1 MNSLSNFKLFSF
13 SVKEQDEK
21 TLSRTQEYVVM
32 PSTRGRSWL
41 FPNNTDLL
49 TELTA
54 KMFRHKTP
62 YDAGYIMVPMRLL
75 SSVLCDQTKNGREY
89 YDHDESHTLSF
100 IHNILFVKMF
110 FHTNSSNRI

>member
-62 YDAGYIMVPMRLL
+62 YDADYIMVTMRLL
-75 SSVLCDQTKNGREY
+75 SSVLSDQSKNGREY

-100 IHNILFVKMF
+100 IPNIFFVKMF
-110 FHTNSSNRI
+110 LHMNSSNRV

>member
-1 MNSLSNFKLFSF
+1 
-13 SVKEQDEK
+13 
-21 TLSRTQEYVVM
+21 M

-62 YDAGYIMVPMRLL
+62 YDAGYIY
-75 SSVLCDQTKNGREY
+75 NGNHASPQFRTVRP
-89 YDHDESHTLSF
+89 DKKWS
-100 IHNILFVKMF
+100 
-110 FHTNSSNRI
+110 

>member
-1 MNSLSNFKLFSF
+1 
-13 SVKEQDEK
+13 
-21 TLSRTQEYVVM
+21 M

-75 SSVLCDQTKNGREY
+75 SSVLCDQTKNGREDY
-89 YDHDESHTLSF
+89 YHDGSHTLSF
-100 IHNILFVKMF
+100 IHNIFFVKMF
-110 FHTNSSNRI
+110 LLTNSSNRAVYVHNYPGYPGN

>member
-13 SVKEQDEK
+13 LVKEQDEK

-62 YDAGYIMVPMRLL
+62 YDAGYIMVTMRLL
-75 SSVLCDQTKNGREY
+75 SSVLSDQTKNGREDY
-89 YDHDESHTLSF
+89 YHDESHTLSF
-100 IHNILFVKMF
+100 IHNIFFVKMF
-110 FHTNSSNRI
+110 LHMNSSNRV

>member
-1 MNSLSNFKLFSF
+1 M
-13 SVKEQDEK
+13 KEQDEK

-62 YDAGYIMVPMRLL
+62 YDAGYIMVTMRLL
-75 SSVLCDQTKNGREY
+75 SLVL
-89 YDHDESHTLSF
+89 
-100 IHNILFVKMF
+100 
-110 FHTNSSNRI
+110 

>member
-41 FPNNTDLL
+41 FPNNTELL

-62 YDAGYIMVPMRLL
+62 YDAGYIY
-75 SSVLCDQTKNGREY
+75 NGNHASPQFSTVRP
-89 YDHDESHTLSF
+89 DKKWS
-100 IHNILFVKMF
+100 
-110 FHTNSSNRI
+110 